1 MSMPAFASRLSAAIQ
16 TSNTVLCVGLDPHP
30 DLMPNA
36 FGGPN
41 QAPGTTEA
49 LSHLRNFCL
58 CIIAAAKDR
67 VPAIKPQAA
76 LFEAHGAGGMA
87 VLAEIAERA
96 REAGLL
102 VIMDAKRGDIGSTAR
117 AYAAAWLG
125 SKAAFASD
133 ALTINPY
140 LGMDSLEPFFAQA
153 AAAKSGLFILTRT
166 SNKGSAD
173 IQQQNLAEGDGAKIP
188 VYKHLAHLLSPYIE
202 RAIDTET
209 GLSNIGI
216 VAGATGP
223 SEAQELR
230 KLLPSALFLIP
241 GYGAQ
246 GASAADAC
254 SGLIQ
259 KTDGRLTGG
268 LVNASRAIT
277 HNVGVQEASSP
288 EAAKQAM
295 IEAIN
300 IAKQELEIL
309 PSKN

>member
-1 MSMPAFASRLSAAIQ
+1 MSMPAFASRLSAAIH
-16 TSNTVLCVGLDPHP
+16 TSDTVLCVGLDPHP

-41 QAPGTTEA
+41 QAAGTVEA
-49 LSHLRNFCL
+49 LSNLRNFCL

-76 LFEAHGAGGMA
+76 LFEPHGAGGMA
-87 VLAEIAERA
+87 VLAEIAENA

-102 VIMDAKRGDIGSTAR
+102 VIMDAKRGDIGSTAH
-117 AYAAAWLG
+117 AYASAWLG
-125 SKAAFASD
+125 REAAFASD

-153 AAAKSGLFILTRT
+153 ADTKSGLFVLVRT
-166 SNKGSAD
+166 SNKGSKD
-173 IQQQNLAEGDGAKIP
+173 IQRQNLAEGDGKRIP

-202 RAIDTET
+202 GAMDTET

-223 SEAQELR
+223 SEAHELR

-259 KTDGRLTGG
+259 KIDGGLTGG

-277 HNVGVQEASSP
+277 HNFGVQEATSP

-295 IEAIN
+295 IEAID
-300 IAKQELEIL
+300 IAKQELAQ
-309 PSKN
+309 N

>member
-1 MSMPAFASRLSAAIQ
+1 MEYSALLIQ
-16 TSNTVLCVGLDPHP
+16 RIVRVSTK
-30 DLMPNA
+30 
-36 FGGPN
+36 
-41 QAPGTTEA
+41 
-49 LSHLRNFCL
+49 FCSF
-58 CIIAAAKDR
+58 
-67 VPAIKPQAA
+67 VPFTFFRSVFNDFVVVA
-76 LFEAHGAGGMA
+76 LFEKFGPEGMEVLQRIGRAAHD
-87 VLAEIAERA
+87 
-96 REAGLL
+96 AGLL

-153 AAAKSGLFILTRT
+153 AATKSGLFILTRT

-173 IQQQNLAEGDGAKIP
+173 IQQQNLAEGNGAKIP

-202 RAIDTET
+202 GAIDTET

-300 IAKQELEIL
+300 IAKQELAQI
-309 PSKN
+309 

>member
-1 MSMPAFASRLSAAIQ
+1 MPMAAFASRLSVAIK
-16 TSNTVLCVGLDPHP
+16 TRNTVLCVGLDPHP

-49 LSHLRNFCL
+49 LYHLRNFCL
-58 CIIAAAKDR
+58 FIIAAAKDR
-67 VPAIKPQAA
+67 VPAIKPQSA
-76 LFEAHGAGGMA
+76 LFEAHGPGGMA
-87 VLAEIAERA
+87 VLAEIAEIA
-96 REAGLL
+96 RDAGLL

-153 AAAKSGLFILTRT
+153 ATTRSGLFVLVRT

-173 IQQQNLAEGDGAKIP
+173 IQQQNLAEGIGAKIP
-188 VYKHLAHLLSPYIE
+188 VYKHLTQLLSPYIE
-202 RAIDTET
+202 EAVDMET

-216 VAGATGP
+216 VVGATGP
-223 SEAQELR
+223 SEAKELR

-246 GASAADAC
+246 GASAANAC

-259 KTDGRLTGG
+259 KTDGSLAGG

-277 HNVGVQEASSP
+277 HNVGVQEATSP

-300 IAKQELEIL
+300 IAKQEL
-309 PSKN
+309 KRF

>member
-1 MSMPAFASRLSAAIQ
+1 MPMAAFASRLSVAIK
-16 TSNTVLCVGLDPHP
+16 TRNTVLCVGLDPHP

-49 LSHLRNFCL
+49 LYHLRNFCL
-58 CIIAAAKDR
+58 FIIAAAKDR
-67 VPAIKPQAA
+67 VPAIKPQSA
-76 LFEAHGAGGMA
+76 LFEAHGPGGMA
-87 VLAEIAERA
+87 VLAEIAEIA
-96 REAGLL
+96 RDAGLL

-153 AAAKSGLFILTRT
+153 ATTRSGLFVLVRT

-173 IQQQNLAEGDGAKIP
+173 IQQQNLAEGVGAKIP
-188 VYKHLAHLLSPYIE
+188 VYKHLTQLLSPYIE
-202 RAIDTET
+202 EAVDMET

-216 VAGATGP
+216 VVGATGP
-223 SEAQELR
+223 SEAKELR

-246 GASAADAC
+246 GASAANAC

-259 KTDGRLTGG
+259 KTDGSLAGG

-277 HNVGVQEASSP
+277 HNVGVQEATSP

-300 IAKQELEIL
+300 IAKQEL
-309 PSKN
+309 KRF

>member
-1 MSMPAFASRLSAAIQ
+1 M
-16 TSNTVLCVGLDPHP
+16 
-30 DLMPNA
+30 
-36 FGGPN
+36 
-41 QAPGTTEA
+41 
-49 LSHLRNFCL
+49 
-58 CIIAAAKDR
+58 
-67 VPAIKPQAA
+67 PQAA

-153 AAAKSGLFILTRT
+153 AATKSGLFILTRT

-173 IQQQNLAEGDGAKIP
+173 IQQQNLAEGDGTKIP

-202 RAIDTET
+202 GAIDTET

-277 HNVGVQEASSP
+277 HNVGVQESSSP